1 MRKAMFLMI
10 MPALSAHLTET
21 EFMYSDKKTSVD
33 SCKQANA
40 SLELTKLEL
49 QTHAQAPI
57 R

>member
-1 MRKAMFLMI
+1 MNLFLMI

-40 SLELTKLEL
+40 SLELAKLER
-49 QTHAQAPI
+49 QTHAQATI